1 MDMLLI
7 VVGLV
12 AFNAGFLF
20 GAFWVSAKNNDA
32 REAARQ
38 RPGAWARAPLR

>member
-1 MDMLLI
+1 MDIVSI
-7 VVGLV
+7 VVALL

-32 REAARQ
+32 KDAESKPAVRLAR
-38 RPGAWARAPLR
+38 G

>member
-7 VVGLV
+7 VVALV

-32 REAARQ
+32 KDMARQ
-38 RPGAWARAPLR
+38 RPVGWARVPLR

>member
-1 MDMLLI
+1 MDIVSI
-7 VVGLV
+7 VVALL

-32 REAARQ
+32 KDAERKHAARL
-38 RPGAWARAPLR
+38 ARG

>member
-1 MDMLLI
+1 MDIVSI
-7 VVGLV
+7 VVALL

-32 REAARQ
+32 KDAEAST
-38 RPGAWARAPLR
+38 RPAWRAAELR